1 MNKFINATLFFI
13 FLPTM
18 AFTIVVGFDLPLESF
33 GTSGAQLEIR
43 DEVFLGL
50 GILIMLINVRR
61 SLRRWMGLRIVNQI
75 EKFKWN
81 IPVSVA
87 RKKRVQVYTIMEVFV
102 FSTLAYGLYWVS
114 KDAWM
119 PATGFLFGA
128 VDGLLF
134 TITGSS
140 RNRFRIGV
148 TSKAIV
154 SGDRDV
160 CLVYFKGLRKI
171 SIHQDSIYFDYI
183 KKLQLSIPLDCV
195 AIEERENFFKAVEN
209 QIDLNRVFVTRERG
223 NAN

>member
-18 AFTIVVGFDLPLESF
+18 AFTIIVGFDLPLESF
-33 GTSGAQLEIR
+33 GTSGAQLEIK

-50 GILIMLINVRR
+50 GILILLINMRR
-61 SLRRWMGLRIVNQI
+61 SIRRWLGLRIVNQI
-75 EKFKWN
+75 GKFKWN
-81 IPVSVA
+81 IPVSLE
-87 RKKRVQVYTIMEVFV
+87 RKKRVQVYTLLEVFV
-102 FSTLAYGLYWVS
+102 FTVLTYGLYRVS
-114 KDAWM
+114 ADAWM
-119 PATGFLFGA
+119 PAIGFLFGA
-128 VDGLLF
+128 IDGLLF
-134 TITGSS
+134 TIIGSS

-160 CLVYFKGLRKI
+160 ALVYFQGLRKI

-195 AIEERENFFKAVEN
+195 AIEDREAFFKAVED
-209 QIDLNRVFVTRERG
+209 QVDLDRVFITRERG
-223 NAN
+223 TQK